1 MPIKGKATM
10 KPKLKKPMPAP
21 MPPLREGCDFRSC
34 YLVLTLPGLSRASS
48 CLRLSGHREIDMI
61 ALKQVSSTGVTD
73 SSRDAP
79 GLTA

>member
-1 MPIKGKATM
+1 M